1 MKAFSRQEILSVI
14 VIFFVLFLVS
24 VPNFTVAWQRSRDVT
39 RKDDLGFM
47 LKALDSF
54 INNSNSF
61 PLGTDAGEI
70 IACFKD
76 GEDPEYDDMG
86 NIINFV
92 PCRWG
97 EGSFLGNLPNDPQ
110 EDKGMTYFY
119 VSNGRRYQIFGS
131 LERTDQDEYDPKV
144 AARKIGCG
152 ARICN
157 FGRAY
162 SNTPLDKTL
171 TEYENEMDAKK

>member
-1 MKAFSRQEILSVI
+1 MKPFSKFELISIGIIL
-14 VIFFVLFLVS
+14 FVLFIIS
-24 VPNFTVAWQRSRDVT
+24 VPNFAVAWQRSRDVT

-54 INNSNSF
+54 KNNSNSF
-61 PLGTDAGEI
+61 PLSTDDGEI
-70 IACFKD
+70 IACFRD

-97 EGSFLGNLPNDPQ
+97 EVSFLGALPNDPQ

-119 VSNGRRYQIFGS
+119 ISNGRRYQIFGS

-144 AARKIGCG
+144 VARKISCG

-162 SNTPLDKTL
+162 SNTPLDKSL
-171 TEYENEMDAKK
+171 KEYENEIDAKK